1 MDNYKDT
8 ITYKMHKLVYIM
20 DYVADKEF
28 MATTDISFNEFL
40 VFLAL
45 QANPQFKQEE
55 IAHWAN
61 FNKSTASKT
70 IDKLVVKKYINRTEN
85 KIDRRIKD
93 LKITQLGLK
102 EVSKAQEVAE
112 SISKR
117 AYQHLTVE
125 EYKTLSKIVNK
136 LEDKITEN
144 LIK

>member
-117 AYQHLTVE
+117 AYQHLTAE
-125 EYKTLSKIVNK
+125 EYKTLTKLINK